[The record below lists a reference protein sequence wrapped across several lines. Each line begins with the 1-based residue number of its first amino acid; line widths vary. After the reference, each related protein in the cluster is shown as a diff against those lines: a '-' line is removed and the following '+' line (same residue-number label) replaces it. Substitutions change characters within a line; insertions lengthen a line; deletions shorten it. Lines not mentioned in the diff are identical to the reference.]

1 MFGEVK
7 TELLKG
13 GWVSR
18 DVTNN
23 KHAEQGK
30 QSKMLYKQNNIRSG
44 LSTTRKEAHIESVSF
59 SQVFHGTPWNDHE

>member
-23 KHAEQGK
+23 KDAEQGK
-30 QSKMLYKQNNIRSG
+30 QSKMIYKQNNIRSG
-44 LSTTRKEAHIESVSF
+44 LSTARKEAY
-59 SQVFHGTPWNDHE
+59 